1 MATRKYR
8 KIILENPPAPGKTG
22 PKKAEGTQGF
32 LRRLAKKHPNQWA
45 IFERRTTS
53 AHAYLSSLKK
63 HPEWK
68 GRLEVTSRGNPDGTR
83 AVWVRVVDKAT
94 TGDTANGIT
103 AES

>member
-1 MATRKYR
+1 MATRKHR
-8 KIILENPPAPGKTG
+8 RIILENPPAPGKRG
-22 PKKAEGTQGF
+22 PKADSTQGF
-32 LRRLAKKHPNQWA
+32 LRRLAKKHPNEWA

-53 AHAYLSSLKK
+53 AHAYLSTLKK
-63 HPEWK
+63 TPEWK

-94 TGDTANGIT
+94 TGDTATGTT